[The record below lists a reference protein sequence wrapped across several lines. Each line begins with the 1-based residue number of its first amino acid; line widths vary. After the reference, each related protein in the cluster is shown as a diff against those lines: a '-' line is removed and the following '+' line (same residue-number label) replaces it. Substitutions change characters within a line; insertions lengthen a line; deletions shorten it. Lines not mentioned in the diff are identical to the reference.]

1 MKTINVY
8 RRSGIRTNIPHGYLL
23 LCSPPLGSLRI
34 KPLVK
39 LSKSRAMHES
49 SVNAWLHDRHA
60 VNLPISSSS
69 LLQFCTN
76 PSQLAGLVQ
85 PSG

>member
-1 MKTINVY
+1 
-8 RRSGIRTNIPHGYLL
+8 
-23 LCSPPLGSLRI
+23 
-34 KPLVK
+34 
-39 LSKSRAMHES
+39 MHES
-49 SVNAWLHDRHA
+49 AVNAWLRDRHA

-85 PSG
+85 P